1 VSNQSVTDKT
11 ILDGF
16 KNLHEAMT
24 QGFDQLRQYI
34 DRRFAESE
42 QRMMRHFDHRDS
54 CLDDHERR
62 IARLEQKASDC

>member
-1 VSNQSVTDKT
+1 VSNQRVTDKT

-24 QGFDQLRQYI
+24 QGFDQQRQYI

-42 QRMMRHFDHRDS
+42 QRMMRHLDQRDS
-54 CLDDHERR
+54 RLDDHERR
-62 IARLEQKASDC
+62 LARLEAKG